1 MIDKTSYCNEL
12 QKILDELKLPVDI
25 KNNYDKYSLPVVTE
39 LRKTNYIKVM
49 KELYNVCKDINK
61 KS

>member
-1 MIDKTSYCNEL
+1 MIDKTSYCNSL
-12 QKILDELKLPVDI
+12 QNILDELKLPVDI

-39 LRKTNYIKVM
+39 LRRANYIKVM
-49 KELYNVCKDINK
+49 KELYNVCKDVNK